1 MQATPYDEI
10 ADWYDEIAG
19 AISNDAT
26 LSPFL
31 KIIGDA
37 AGQRVCDLACG
48 QGILSRALA
57 RRGSR
62 VVGIDLSLRMLGI
75 ARRYERDEPRGVAY
89 LHGDAQALTAVRD
102 ESFDGVI
109 CHLALMDIPDLD
121 AALRTVQRILRTGGW
136 FAFSIVHPCFQT
148 PGSEWLVHSDG
159 RACRGVSGYCAERFW
174 RSENLAGVRGK
185 VGAHHRML
193 STYLNA
199 LVAAGLPI
207 ERAAEPPETG
217 ERGRLH
223 PGNREVP
230 WLFFGRCRK
239 RQ

>member
-1 MQATPYDEI
+1 MQATPYDDI
-10 ADWYDEIAG
+10 ADWYDEIAP

-31 KIIGDA
+31 VIVGDV
-37 AGQRVCDLACG
+37 AGQRLCDLACG
-48 QGILSRALA
+48 QGILARALA
-57 RRGSR
+57 RRGAS
-62 VVGIDLSLRMLGI
+62 VVGIDLSRRMLEI
-75 ARRYERDEPRGVAY
+75 ARRYERDEPLGVGY
-89 LHGDAQALTAVRD
+89 LHGDAQTLDAVRD
-102 ESFDGVI
+102 ESFDGVA

-121 AALRTVQRILRTGGW
+121 AVVQTVHRILRTGGW

-159 RACRGVSGYCAERFW
+159 KACRGVSGYFVERFW

-199 LVAAGLPI
+199 LVAAGLQI
-207 ERAAEPPETG
+207 ERTIEPPETG

-239 RQ
+239 GD